1 MRTTP
6 PYARLTDKAREI
18 FIINMQ
24 ITFILLILKYF
35 NKKNVKWR
43 KRKKTV

>member
-6 PYARLTDKAREI
+6 PYARLTDKAKEI

-35 NKKNVKWR
+35 NKK
-43 KRKKTV
+43 KRKMA